1 MDEIV
6 NKVAQSSLMVFDLE
20 DYYPDNHVVD
30 LDISQWLIEGFIL
43 KESDFRTQLKNTD
56 WSKYENKYVALFC
69 ATDAIFAGPSLN
81 EAYSFRPTTHLPPNA
96 STEMF
101 FE

>member
-30 LDISQWLIEGFIL
+30 LDISQWLLEGFIL
-43 KESDFRTQLKNTD
+43 KESDFRAQLKNTD
-56 WSKYENKYVALFC
+56 WSHFEDKYVALYPQGYVC
-69 ATDAIFAGPSLN
+69 TYLLLSSED
-81 EAYSFRPTTHLPPNA
+81 
-96 STEMF
+96 
-101 FE
+101 

>member
-30 LDISQWLIEGFIL
+30 LDISQWF
-43 KESDFRTQLKNTD
+43 
-56 WSKYENKYVALFC
+56 
-69 ATDAIFAGPSLN
+69 
-81 EAYSFRPTTHLPPNA
+81 YS
-96 STEMF
+96 
-101 FE
+101 

>member
-30 LDISQWLIEGFIL
+30 LDISQWLLEGFIL
-43 KESDFRTQLKNTD
+43 KESDFRD
-56 WSKYENKYVALFC
+56 
-69 ATDAIFAGPSLN
+69 
-81 EAYSFRPTTHLPPNA
+81 
-96 STEMF
+96 
-101 FE
+101 

>member
-20 DYYPDNHVVD
+20 DYYPDSHVEH

-43 KESDFRTQLKNTD
+43 KDNS
-56 WSKYENKYVALFC
+56 
-69 ATDAIFAGPSLN
+69 
-81 EAYSFRPTTHLPPNA
+81 
-96 STEMF
+96 
-101 FE
+101 